1 MGGELAIIAEVAI
14 IEGVAAKAGGARRPG
29 TDLREIKVFRDFR
42 EIRGFRGFRGFR
54 GLKEIRE
61 RGWLLEMETACRM
74 GRPLRGNF
82 AGEAYFVSLV
92 LTLLVTSV
100 TSEPT

>member
-42 EIRGFRGFRGFR
+42 DG
-54 GLKEIRE
+54 
-61 RGWLLEMETACRM
+61 
-74 GRPLRGNF
+74 
-82 AGEAYFVSLV
+82 
-92 LTLLVTSV
+92 
-100 TSEPT
+100 

>member
-42 EIRGFRGFRGFR
+42 EIRDFRG
-54 GLKEIRE
+54 
-61 RGWLLEMETACRM
+61 RGWWGNNIKKSDSGRGIRLGVEME
-74 GRPLRGNF
+74 LL
-82 AGEAYFVSLV
+82 YL
-92 LTLLVTSV
+92 LTRKGAAPVAKNSTI
-100 TSEPT
+100 